1 MTIRLSV
8 YKTHWRRRVQR
19 HILISQLA
27 HVNSRTQLQYL
38 CSVKAR
44 CVFRSIACVH
54 WSSKG
59 KADSTTKKN
68 KRKARGQGR
77 SEGHGHLGT
86 REVWWACG
94 FAPSASDSRPPCRP
108 APRCTGGRRRP
119 CRAAREEGGG
129 LRRAAREEGGICAA
143 SRQRRA
149 AGCEASIRRY

>member
-1 MTIRLSV
+1 MEAPTDGAKQSVSFRDSASVPLLCKGTLRLSL
-8 YKTHWRRRVQR
+8 HRVRPLVIQG
-19 HILISQLA
+19 Q
-27 HVNSRTQLQYL
+27 SR
-38 CSVKAR
+38 
-44 CVFRSIACVH
+44 FNN
-54 WSSKG
+54 
-59 KADSTTKKN
+59 KKN

-77 SEGHGHLGT
+77 SEGHGHLGA

-94 FAPSASDSRPPCRP
+94 FAPSASDSRPPRPPCRP